1 MHGEVASWAARRG
14 LADLDVSLAHS
25 AGVAIAQALAVWD
38 DDDGVPRRRGGEA
51 LRFHLID
58 KVVACE
64 PGQSVRGLKLTS
76 LSEDY
81 WSTGADG
88 LVMPY
93 PFVLEALCQAGTW
106 LVMIT
111 TDRRKRAAL
120 LSIGSVEFLGDVTP
134 GDVLVLDGSI
144 DSMSDEV
151 AVISGRVTVD
161 DRPVLEASEIMCALI
176 DADTLADLD
185 DTERLQKMLTRA
197 EA

>member
-1 MHGEVASWAARRG
+1 
-14 LADLDVSLAHS
+14 
-25 AGVAIAQALAVWD
+25 
-38 DDDGVPRRRGGEA
+38 

-58 KVVACE
+58 KVEACE

-81 WSTGADG
+81 WEAGDDG
-88 LVMPY
+88 PVMPY
-93 PFVLEALCQAGTW
+93 PFLLEALCQAGTW
-106 LVMIT
+106 LIMIS

-134 GDVLVLDGSI
+134 GDVLVLEGSI
-144 DSMSDEV
+144 DSMNDEV
-151 AVISGRVTVD
+151 AVITGRVTVD
-161 DRPVLEASEIMCALI
+161 GRTVLEGSEIMCALI